1 VKKGVKK
8 YVLRGVLGAVGLV
21 VGIAGVLALREAT
34 LSTHQPIDPDSQ
46 VEVVFDAEARHRE
59 EGQTVDELAEALV
72 VACRLEV
79 SSDIVGEVEPY
90 GDPDGDDDRYRA
102 VLQPAF
108 DDTNERQ
115 FRGCM
120 EDFTLDQLRAHVLRI
135 EPIAT

>member
-1 VKKGVKK
+1 MRK
-8 YVLRGVLGAVGLV
+8 YVVRGVLGAVGLV
-21 VGIAGVLALREAT
+21 VGIVGVLALREAT

-79 SSDIVGEVEPY
+79 SSDLVGEVEPY
-90 GDPDGDDDRYRA
+90 DDPDGDGDRYRA

-135 EPIAT
+135 EPVAT

>member
-1 VKKGVKK
+1 MRK
-8 YVLRGVLGAVGLV
+8 YVVRGVLGAVGLV
-21 VGIAGVLALREAT
+21 VGIVGVLALREAT
-34 LSTHQPIDPDSQ
+34 LSTHQAIDPDSQ

-90 GDPDGDDDRYRA
+90 DDPDGDGDRYRA

-135 EPIAT
+135 EPVAT